1 MSKLLVQETWATQ
14 EGRLGFSRGQLWVP
28 VMSRTQA
35 RWEEGSR
42 GTRVVGEARP
52 EQGQGQ
58 DLGSRVGTTGQA
70 SCQLVGLGDLG
81 TGGVVGGAH
90 GVCTG
95 VALANGDREPSKVTW

>member
-58 DLGSRVGTTGQA
+58 DLVAGLGPKCRHHASRWVWVTWAQVEWGVGT
-70 SCQLVGLGDLG
+70 
-81 TGGVVGGAH
+81 H
-90 GVCTG
+90 RVCTG

>member
-1 MSKLLVQETWATQ
+1 MSKLLVQETQATQ

-35 RWEEGSR
+35 RWEEGGR
-42 GTRVVGEARP
+42 GTRVVGKARP

-58 DLGSRVGTTGQA
+58 DLGSRVGTAGQA

-81 TGGVVGGAH
+81 TGGVVVGL
-90 GVCTG
+90 TG
-95 VALANGDREPSKVTW
+95 YVLGLSW